1 MRRCGPA
8 HRLKLSPTG
17 DREPHGSVPVH
28 HPVRRC
34 RGFATCAARAAL
46 IVGCICSFAGPAARG
61 QAPDRPR
68 VITLSPSA
76 TELIYAAGAGADL
89 VGTDRYSTY
98 PPAAR
103 SLPRVGDA
111 MQVNDEAILALRPT
125 LVVGWQPSGD
135 TAALATLLAGLHI
148 PLVYANPRNLD
159 DIPKLIRDL
168 GKRLGTSGAANAAA
182 HRLEQRIAALQA
194 PAGPPRTVFIEVSA
208 DPLYTLGGDP
218 LINDLL
224 ARVAVGRA
232 TRLRAGDRRHRRP
245 AGSGPRCPSPVPVAP
260 WVRTPSRHRGAQPIM
275 TACRITRTNAAEFR
289 DHADLRHLRQ
299 AIARYVAL
307 ALQVRKPARARRHQ
321 AGGEL
326 LRPSLATQGLF
337 TLIARNTSGG
347 SGRSRPSSSAGTR
360 RGSQPPGHP
369 SFARRPSR
377 AADPCRNPRPSR

>member
-224 ARVAVGRA
+224 ARCGGRNPYA
-232 TRLRAGDRRHRRP
+232 GSRIAAPQVSVESVLRLDPDVVIMSPHGGDTLSVRRTWWARHGLRAARDGRFYAIDPDWLHRPGPRLIDAAEAVCRDMGGGNQTTGRPQVMQRSDQRP
-245 AGSGPRCPSPVPVAP
+245 AARTGQARESPVAAPV
-260 WVRTPSRHRGAQPIM
+260 Q
-275 TACRITRTNAAEFR
+275 
-289 DHADLRHLRQ
+289 L
-299 AIARYVAL
+299 
-307 ALQVRKPARARRHQ
+307 
-321 AGGEL
+321 
-326 LRPSLATQGLF
+326 
-337 TLIARNTSGG
+337 
-347 SGRSRPSSSAGTR
+347 
-360 RGSQPPGHP
+360 PP
-369 SFARRPSR
+369 
-377 AADPCRNPRPSR
+377 